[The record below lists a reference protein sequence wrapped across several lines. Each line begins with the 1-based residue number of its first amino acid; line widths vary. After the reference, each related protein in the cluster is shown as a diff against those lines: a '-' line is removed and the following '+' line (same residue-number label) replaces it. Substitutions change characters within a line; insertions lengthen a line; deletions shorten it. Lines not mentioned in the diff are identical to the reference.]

1 LNPLRM
7 LLMIPPTLG
16 IWYGLSHARTGMVE
30 VDKEVI
36 FEEKPTRGFE
46 VLDLQV

>member
-1 LNPLRM
+1 M

-16 IWYGLSHARTGMVE
+16 IWYGLSRARNDMVE
-30 VDKEVI
+30 VDKEVM
-36 FEEKPTRGFE
+36 FEEKITRGFE

>member
-1 LNPLRM
+1 
-7 LLMIPPTLG
+7 
-16 IWYGLSHARTGMVE
+16 MVE